1 MKNNW
6 LLKKVALEIVKADFQ
21 GQFQILRSFDFL
33 RQEHEIGA
41 TMLLNHVS
49 ALVRGRGHPVDLQH
63 VGQRDHNA
71 AGIVGE
77 KVIESQ
83 AVANRLEP
91 NAGFHHFLVGRDGL
105 QNLEH
110 DALLREQRHVIV
122 HKCLAGAVEEPN
134 PMIAEKIET
143 HQKRAIQRAAAGD
156 VGILPRA
163 KAVFPAIAKEQLVS
177 EYFRRAVENR
187 LTGNERRPARPFTP
201 SFDLGGAV
209 VSLTECTSVVWQ
221 KAVQLRKYVFR
232 KTPPKTFTGAKSVI
246 KVTQIVNARV
256 SSPSEPPYL
265 ICLCTFVLSEA
276 GDRGGRTVYLRYH

>member
-1 MKNNW
+1 MGSSLGAN
-6 LLKKVALEIVKADFQ
+6 AD
-21 GQFQILRSFDFL
+21 LRHPLFTL
-33 RQEHEIGA
+33 RCSPDESIASPASKTQPPA
-41 TMLLNHVS
+41 F
-49 ALVRGRGHPVDLQH
+49 APV
-63 VGQRDHNA
+63 
-71 AGIVGE
+71 
-77 KVIESQ
+77 
-83 AVANRLEP
+83 
-91 NAGFHHFLVGRDGL
+91 
-105 QNLEH
+105 
-110 DALLREQRHVIV
+110 
-122 HKCLAGAVEEPN
+122 
-134 PMIAEKIET
+134 
-143 HQKRAIQRAAAGD
+143 
-156 VGILPRA
+156 
-163 KAVFPAIAKEQLVS
+163 AKEQLVS